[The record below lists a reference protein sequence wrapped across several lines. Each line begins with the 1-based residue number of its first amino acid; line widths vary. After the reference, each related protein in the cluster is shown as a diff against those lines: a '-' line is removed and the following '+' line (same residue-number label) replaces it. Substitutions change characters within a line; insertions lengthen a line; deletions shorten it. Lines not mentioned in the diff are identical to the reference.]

1 MAADSERPARQHSET
16 REAKKKRMKA
26 LLFLL
31 LALIVLEAWNGRK
44 EREWVNYPLLFL
56 LRGDGSMTSWKRL
69 ELNEQAIVSS
79 LQFT

>member
-1 MAADSERPARQHSET
+1 MAADSERPARQLSET

-44 EREWVNYPLLFL
+44 EREWVNYPRLFYC
-56 LRGDGSMTSWKRL
+56 GEM
-69 ELNEQAIVSS
+69 EA
-79 LQFT
+79 